1 MFAHSYSEDSHG
13 RASVNNALICSSVF
27 SWRRNDM
34 AESSSLR
41 SGAGIAHFT
50 LTAQRQ
56 QSYMDRNGLSSS
68 VEQLGRLAE
77 QNADDVDGSCL

>member
-13 RASVNNALICSSVF
+13 RASVNNALICSSVL

-41 SGAGIAHFT
+41 SAADSAFHVDRPA
-50 LTAQRQ
+50 TAKLH
-56 QSYMDRNGLSSS
+56 GP
-68 VEQLGRLAE
+68 
-77 QNADDVDGSCL
+77 